1 MAEFE
6 DFVQTELPLRPV
18 VTLDEDEETLLVRRG
33 PPKNYVAVP
42 LQEGQVVGKEGG
54 VIKGVDNNG
63 SGGGGDKNYVH
74 VQAMASAVWQVPH
87 NLGKM
92 VSITVVDT
100 GGTTVEGDMTHDDL
114 NNITIIFSAP
124 FTGQVFCN

>member
-42 LQEGQVVGKEGG
+42 LLEGQVVGKEGG
-54 VIKGVDNNG
+54 VIKGVDNG
-63 SGGGGDKNYVH
+63 SGGGGDKNRVH
-74 VQAMASAVWQVPH
+74 VQSMASAIWQVAH
-87 NLGKM
+87 NLDKM
-92 VSITVVDT
+92 VSVTVVDT
-100 GGTTVEGDMTHDDL
+100 GGNTVEGSVIHNDL
-114 NNITIIFSAP
+114 NNVTITFSAP

>member
-18 VTLDEDEETLLVRRG
+18 VTLDEDEETVLVRRG

-42 LQEGQVVGKEGG
+42 LLEGQVVGKEGG
-54 VIKGVDNNG
+54 VIKGVDNGG
-63 SGGGGDKNYVH
+63 SSGGDKNRVH
-74 VQAMASAVWQVPH
+74 VQAMAAAVWQVPH

-92 VSITVVDT
+92 VSVTVVDT
-100 GGTTVEGDMTHDDL
+100 GGNTVVGDVKHDDL
-114 NNITIIFSAP
+114 NNVTITFSAP

>member
-18 VTLDEDEETLLVRRG
+18 VTLDEDEETVLVRRG

-42 LQEGQVVGKEGG
+42 LLEGQVVGKEGG
-54 VIKGVDNNG
+54 VIKGVDNGG
-63 SGGGGDKNYVH
+63 SSGGDKNRVH
-74 VQAMASAVWQVPH
+74 VQAMASTVWQVAH
-87 NLGKM
+87 NLDKM
-92 VSITVVDT
+92 VSVTVVDT
-100 GGTTVEGDMTHDDL
+100 GGNTVEGSVTHNDL
-114 NNITIIFSAP
+114 NNVTIEFSAP